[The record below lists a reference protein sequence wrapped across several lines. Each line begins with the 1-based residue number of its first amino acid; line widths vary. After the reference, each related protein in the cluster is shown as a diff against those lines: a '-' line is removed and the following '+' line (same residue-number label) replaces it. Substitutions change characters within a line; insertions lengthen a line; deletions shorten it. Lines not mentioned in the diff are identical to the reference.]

1 MRKLIVGLMLLF
13 FSVNVFAWDVSENY
27 YVKDSR
33 GTSHR
38 LATSP
43 QKTYSAT
50 NAREAA
56 NKAGILSAV
65 FALGLGSCAIVSF
78 IICGVQWFLAD
89 DEPIR
94 NSDGSVKNY
103 AGKWAVYA
111 VSFLA
116 YTAVSA
122 LSWIICR
129 KYEKEKNG

>member
-1 MRKLIVGLMLLF
+1 M
-13 FSVNVFAWDVSENY
+13 
-27 YVKDSR
+27 
-33 GTSHR
+33 
-38 LATSP
+38 
-43 QKTYSAT
+43 
-50 NAREAA
+50 
-56 NKAGILSAV
+56 SAV
-65 FALGLGSCAIVSF
+65 SALGLGSCAIVSF
-78 IICGVQWFLAD
+78 IIFGVQWFLAD

>member
-38 LATSP
+38 LATPPP

-65 FALGLGSCAIVSF
+65 SALGLGSCAIVSF
-78 IICGVQWFLAD
+78 IILGVQ
-89 DEPIR
+89 
-94 NSDGSVKNY
+94 
-103 AGKWAVYA
+103 
-111 VSFLA
+111 
-116 YTAVSA
+116 
-122 LSWIICR
+122 
-129 KYEKEKNG
+129 